1 MNRETYPAS
10 LFPLRGDLS
19 AEAGATT
26 VEVIGIRTIP
36 TDKPIS
42 PTDDGNVATYV
53 DIDHRIEWKPPGGG
67 GIPAA
72 VKINGVGVS
81 TDKQVFINAVTDGS
95 APTWV
100 FTINGTSDGG

>member
-1 MNRETYPAS
+1 MANRECYPAA

-26 VEVIGIRTIP
+26 VKVIGVQTTPI
-36 TDKPIS
+36 DKPIS
-42 PTDDGNVATYV
+42 PTDDSKVATYV
-53 DIDHRIEWKPPGGG
+53 DIDHRIEWKAASA
-67 GIPAA
+67 GIGAA

-81 TDKQVFINAVTDGS
+81 ADKQVFINAVTDGS

-100 FTINGTSDGG
+100 FTVDGTPDGG